1 MSEEIRELDERLT
14 RLEEKIDRILAYVEI
29 RNDAAALE
37 NERVTALAINIA
49 ANIMADSIDPES
61 RKTIID
67 KLNKA

>member
-1 MSEEIRELDERLT
+1 MREEMRELDERLT

-61 RKTIID
+61 RKVIID
-67 KLNKA
+67 KLNK

>member
-1 MSEEIRELDERLT
+1 MREEIRELDERLT

-49 ANIMADSIDPES
+49 ANIMTDSIDPEF
-61 RKTIID
+61 RQMIID
-67 KLNKA
+67 KLNK

>member
-1 MSEEIRELDERLT
+1 M
-14 RLEEKIDRILAYVEI
+14 EI

-61 RKTIID
+61 GKIIID
-67 KLNKA
+67 KLNK